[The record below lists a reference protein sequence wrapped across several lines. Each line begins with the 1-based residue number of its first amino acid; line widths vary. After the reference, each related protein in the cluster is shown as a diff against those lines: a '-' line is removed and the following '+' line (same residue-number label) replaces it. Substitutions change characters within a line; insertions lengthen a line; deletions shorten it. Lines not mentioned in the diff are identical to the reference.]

1 MKIKE
6 VLSDGIS
13 ILKQSNI
20 EDETLKAKMLLADLL
35 DKSKEYLM
43 IHSDDEIDEKIS
55 EVFFKRIERLK
66 ENEPIQYITNKQEFM
81 GFEFYVDK
89 SVLIPQPDTENLVEE
104 VIAISEKMRQ
114 NEKIE
119 LKILDMC
126 TGSGAIA
133 ISLCKLIKNVLVY
146 ASDISKDALKIAN
159 ENSNKNKANVLFFES
174 DLFEKISELYKFD
187 IIVSNPPYIESET
200 IKTLSEEVKNEP
212 ILALDGGEDGLDFYR
227 KITED
232 AKKYLDK
239 DGYLAF
245 EIGYNQRSAV
255 ENILKKNGF
264 RNVYSEKCGGNVT
277 VLCLLF
283 VEGRI
288 QLYQIQMG
296 RARHGREQG
305 TDPP

>member
-133 ISLCKLIKNVLVY
+133 ISLFKLIKNVLVY

-264 RNVYSEKCGGNVT
+264 RNVYSRKDLGGND
-277 VLCLLF
+277 
-283 VEGRI
+283 RI
-288 QLYQIQMG
+288 VIGQL
-296 RARHGREQG
+296 
-305 TDPP
+305 